1 MTDLRSRQREL
12 GRQTIVEACADLVTE
27 RHHLDFTMKEL
38 AERAGVSLRTVY
50 NHFPT
55 REDLLDELGA
65 VHSARMAA
73 RGMHEARDMNEL
85 DDLLT
90 AVRDNLDHFEELGGV
105 SEALAQMP
113 LVDVGRDS
121 ERRERTSMIVK
132 FIESQMPEAP
142 ATDAHAIGVVLRHLV
157 SHRSWFWLTREYGL
171 STSDAADAITWVV
184 TKLIDA
190 ANTGDVPSTAKRS
203 DPMGEQ

>member
-1 MTDLRSRQREL
+1 MQLLYDSCMTDLRSRQREL

-27 RHHLDFTMKEL
+27 RHHLDFTMKEV

-55 REDLLDELGA
+55 REDLLDELGT

-73 RGMHEARDMNEL
+73 RGGREARELHEL
-85 DDLLT
+85 DDLLA
-90 AVRDNLDHFEELGGV
+90 AVHDNFGLFEELGGV

-113 LVDVGRDS
+113 LADVGRDDT
-121 ERRERTSMIVK
+121 RTERTRTLVE

-142 ATDAHAIGVVLRHLV
+142 AADVHAIGVVLRHLL

-171 STSDAADAITWVV
+171 
-184 TKLIDA
+184 
-190 ANTGDVPSTAKRS
+190 GP
-203 DPMGEQ
+203 E